1 MGQCVKSLF
10 SPVDSSSSVYAR
22 VMTDSSYGRLR
33 GISGFLGI
41 AVPVSLLAALK
52 WLRGPKNVFQSVSI
66 VCQIPEDCDR
76 QLAEIR
82 RAQSELIRQA
92 HHKMLA
98 LTLLA
103 LAVLLL
109 CFLFTRTGVP
119 KWTKYL
125 LITSVAV
132 SLAACWLQW

>member
-1 MGQCVKSLF
+1 
-10 SPVDSSSSVYAR
+10 
-22 VMTDSSYGRLR
+22 MTDSPYNRFQ

-41 AVPVSLLAALK
+41 AVPVSLFAALK
-52 WLRGPKNVFQSVSI
+52 WLHGPKNVFQSVSI

-76 QLAEIR
+76 QLAVLR
-82 RAQSELIRQA
+82 SAQSELIRHA
-92 HHKMLA
+92 HNEMLA

-103 LAVLLL
+103 ITLLLL

-125 LITSVAV
+125 PITYVAA
-132 SLAACWLQW
+132 SLAACGLQW